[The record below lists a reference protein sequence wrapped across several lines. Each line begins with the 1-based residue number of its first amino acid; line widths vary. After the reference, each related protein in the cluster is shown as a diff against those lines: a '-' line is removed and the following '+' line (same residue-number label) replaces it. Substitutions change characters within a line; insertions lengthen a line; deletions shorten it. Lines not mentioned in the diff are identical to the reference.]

1 MCSPTPMDILNISH
15 LSGRRYAFRPIML
28 HHRTGVQRIVR
39 RCAEEIEEDER
50 ASHAYLDMVRPP
62 SALARNASG
71 SNLGCDFFAMT
82 EIL

>member
-1 MCSPTPMDILNISH
+1 
-15 LSGRRYAFRPIML
+15 ML

-50 ASHAYLDMVRPP
+50 APP

-71 SNLGCDFFAMT
+71 SNLGCDFFAIT
-82 EIL
+82 KILSGAGHCPGM